1 MFVTWDVTRQSY
13 NTRDASNELLL
24 ESGGDILFIAHK
36 RQSDGEEQSL
46 LNHLSGT
53 AKRAAVL
60 LKLLTTKNMVSV
72 GMLRQEILMEL
83 QRIKITAKGAIIQ
96 RRQE

>member
-13 NTRDASNELLL
+13 NNKRCIKWNYCLNQ
-24 ESGGDILFIAHK
+24 GGDILFIAHK

-53 AKRAAVL
+53 AKRAGCFAETFNN
-60 LKLLTTKNMVSV
+60 KEYAVSV
-72 GMLRQEILMEL
+72 GMLHDIGKYSLEFQKES
-83 QRIKITAKGAIIQ
+83 K
-96 RRQE
+96 